1 MKKISFFTLIIIL
14 ICFGGYILYDKK
26 SNTVKVKTNPVKVE
40 DVSRETPWQ
49 EEVISKIE
57 ENIEIP
63 AVTDSYLIQQIQT
76 LIKDIRTISMGNYE
90 NLKKEYFNY
99 NFGSFDWDIGSVN
112 GDQFFIELKN
122 IDKTKCNKLI
132 DAFMDAITVKVNST
146 VKKDC
151 DNLNNIRFIFN

>member
-1 MKKISFFTLIIIL
+1 MKKISFFTLIVVL
-14 ICFGGYILYDKK
+14 ICFGGYILYEKK

-40 DVSRETPWQ
+40 NVSRETPLQ

>member
-14 ICFGGYILYDKK
+14 ICFGGYIIYDKK

-40 DVSRETPWQ
+40 NVSRETPLQ

>member
-26 SNTVKVKTNPVKVE
+26 SNAVKVKTNPVKVE
-40 DVSRETPWQ
+40 NVSRETPLQ

-90 NLKKEYFNY
+90 NFNIHEIFAEYFSR
-99 NFGSFDWDIGSVN
+99 G
-112 GDQFFIELKN
+112 
-122 IDKTKCNKLI
+122 
-132 DAFMDAITVKVNST
+132 
-146 VKKDC
+146 
-151 DNLNNIRFIFN
+151 